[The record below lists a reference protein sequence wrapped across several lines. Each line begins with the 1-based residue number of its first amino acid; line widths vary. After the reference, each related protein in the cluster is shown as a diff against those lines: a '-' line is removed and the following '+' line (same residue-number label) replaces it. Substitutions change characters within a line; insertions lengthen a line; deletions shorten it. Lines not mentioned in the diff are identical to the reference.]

1 MVKDKSGIPSIHL
14 PSLLQRVKVSP
25 DEFYRL
31 TSNYNSTPIHEFI
44 TSLTPAFI
52 NDDVHLLNQK
62 LDELDETKYKI
73 DSLFYNH
80 YKILLNHFIN
90 YINKTPINKNDTD
103 TIISYLIANDNWGSY
118 EVYLYTNF
126 IKFIPL
132 DINNLLIKTAK
143 KSAAHYVNKDRYKH
157 AVVVIQ
163 LNYINELI
171 NKREILL
178 ARKLI
183 DDLIVELVNTKYFYE
198 INKLQYLKGKAMI
211 ADGKIYEGKK
221 IAQKAIDTMYQLN
234 NDALGRSHQK
244 DLNEFIISLEFK
256 LKENFQHKESL

>member
-1 MVKDKSGIPSIHL
+1 MQHIGSLFKQIRLDKGLTLKNVSEGIVSIAFL
-14 PSLLQRVKVSP
+14 SKFENEKNDTSLSNLLALLQRVKVSP

-62 LDELDETKYKI
+62 LDNLDETKYKI

-90 YINKTPINKNDTD
+90 YINKTPINNNDTD
-103 TIISYLIANDNWGSY
+103 TIISYLIANNNWGSY
-118 EVYLYTNF
+118 EIYLYINF

-143 KSAAHYVNKDRYKH
+143 NLPLIMSIRID
-157 AVVVIQ
+157 
-163 LNYINELI
+163 INTQSSSF
-171 NKREILL
+171 N
-178 ARKLI
+178 
-183 DDLIVELVNTKYFYE
+183 
-198 INKLQYLKGKAMI
+198 
-211 ADGKIYEGKK
+211 
-221 IAQKAIDTMYQLN
+221 
-234 NDALGRSHQK
+234 
-244 DLNEFIISLEFK
+244 
-256 LKENFQHKESL
+256 